1 MSAPSSNQPLF
12 LTRVASFVAVGVVLG
27 YVLMAVPNVELIT
40 TTCFA
45 AGYCLGPVGGILVGA
60 LTEFLFAGFHP
71 TGSSFGL
78 LLIAQI
84 LGMLFV
90 GFAGGKL
97 AKYLE
102 NPQKAAA
109 RRILFLAGFL
119 LTFIFDILTNLAFP
133 VQAGF
138 SLYQTLVTL
147 IAGIGFSVVHIIC
160 NALIFS
166 IVLPPLLARLKK
178 MV

>member
-1 MSAPSSNQPLF
+1 MSAVSSNQPLF
-12 LTRVASFVAVGVVLG
+12 LTRIASFVAVGVVLG
-27 YVLMAVPNVELIT
+27 YVLMAIPNVELIT
-40 TTCFA
+40 ATCFT

-71 TGSSFGL
+71 TGSSVGL
-78 LLIAQI
+78 LLIAQM

-109 RRILFLAGFL
+109 RRILFLAGLL

-138 SLYQTLVTL
+138 SFTQTLVAL
-147 IAGIGFSVVHIIC
+147 VAGIGFSVVHFIS

-166 IVLPPLLARLKK
+166 IVLPPLLTRLKK

>member
-1 MSAPSSNQPLF
+1 MSAVSSNQPLF

-27 YVLMAVPNVELIT
+27 YVLMAIPNVELIT
-40 TTCFA
+40 ATCFT
-45 AGYCLGPVGGILVGA
+45 AGYCLGPLGGIFVGA

-78 LLIAQI
+78 LLIAQM
-84 LGMLFV
+84 LGMVFV
-90 GFAGGKL
+90 GFAGSRL
-97 AKYLE
+97 SIYIE
-102 NPQKAAA
+102 NPQKAAS
-109 RRILFLAGFL
+109 RRLLFLAGLL
-119 LTFIFDILTNLAFP
+119 LTFVFDVLTNIAFP

-147 IAGIGFSVVHIIC
+147 IAGIGFSVVHFIS

-166 IVLPPLLARLKK
+166 IVLPPLLARFEK
-178 MV
+178 MI